1 MKDINRVCVYC
12 ASSAKVD
19 QKYFDATERLGI
31 QLVQNKV
38 EVVYGGGAV
47 GLMGKL
53 ADTVLEHGGEVI
65 GIMPQ
70 FMRDIELHHKKVA
83 RFHIV
88 GDMHER
94 KKRFLD
100 GVDGL
105 IALPGGCGTLEELL
119 EALTLKRLGL
129 FTGPIVVLNTD
140 GYYDPLQ
147 TMLERCIEQNF
158 MGEEHRQMWSFVR
171 EPEEVLDAIRQPPPW
186 SKDAIRFATF
196 RKG

>member
-1 MKDINRVCVYC
+1 MAEIKRVCVYC
-12 ASSAKVD
+12 ASSAKID
-19 QKYFDATERLGI
+19 QKYFDATERLGK
-31 QLVQNKV
+31 QLVENQV

-83 RFHIV
+83 RFHFV

-105 IALPGGCGTLEELL
+105 ITLAGGCGTLEEVL
-119 EALTLKRLGL
+119 EAMTLKRLGL
-129 FTGPIVVLNTD
+129 FTKPIVILNTD
-140 GYYDPLQ
+140 GFYDPLQ
-147 TMLERCIEQNF
+147 TMLERCINENF
-158 MGEEHRQMWSFVR
+158 MAQEHRNMWTFVR
-171 EPEEVLDAIRQPPPW
+171 EPEEVLDALRNAPPW
-186 SKDAIRFATF
+186 SKEAIQFATF
-196 RKG
+196 KS

>member
-1 MKDINRVCVYC
+1 MNEIKRVCVYC
-12 ASSAKVD
+12 ASSAKID
-19 QKYFDATERLGI
+19 QKYFDATERLGK
-31 QLVQNKV
+31 QLVENQV

-83 RFHIV
+83 RFHFV

-105 IALPGGCGTLEELL
+105 ITLAGGCGTLEEVL
-119 EALTLKRLGL
+119 EAMTLKRLGL
-129 FTGPIVVLNTD
+129 FTKPIVILNTD
-140 GYYDPLQ
+140 GFYDPLQ
-147 TMLERCIEQNF
+147 TMLERCIDENF
-158 MGEEHRQMWSFVR
+158 MHQEHRKMWTFVQ
-171 EPEEVLDAIRQPPPW
+171 EPEEVLNALRDAPPW
-186 SKDAIRFATF
+186 SKDSINFATF
-196 RKG
+196 KS

>member
-1 MKDINRVCVYC
+1 MNEIKRVCVYC
-12 ASSAKVD
+12 ASSAKIAK
-19 QKYFDATERLGI
+19 KYFDATEQLGKH
-31 QLVQNKV
+31 LVENNV

-70 FMRDIELHHKKVA
+70 FMRDVELHHKKVA
-83 RFHIV
+83 RFHFV

-100 GVDGL
+100 EADGL

-119 EALTLKRLGL
+119 EALTLKRLGI
-129 FTGPIVVLNTD
+129 FTGPIVILNTD
-140 GYYDPLQ
+140 GFYDPLE
-147 TMLERCIEQNF
+147 TMLKRCIDENF
-158 MGEEHRQMWSFVR
+158 MAQEHRKLWTTVR
-171 EPEEVLDAIRQPPPW
+171 EPEEILDALREAPTW
-186 SKDAIRFATF
+186 SKDAIQFATF
-196 RKG
+196 RK